1 MKEEKGGRMTEAT
14 PNHTQ
19 TVAGWAA
26 LEANGK
32 IAPFV
37 FKRR

>member
-1 MKEEKGGRMTEAT
+1 MEVT

-26 LEANGK
+26 MNESGK
-32 IAPFV
+32 VEPFV
-37 FKRR
+37 FKRRYRSNALI